1 VTGILLVVGF
11 LVLLFL
17 GVPIAIALILPAILY
32 ILASGM
38 PLSAAVHTLTYSLDS
53 FPLLAV
59 PLFILVGNL
68 MNFSGITTRLFR
80 FASTLVAHWRGGLCH
95 INILTSLIFAGSSG
109 AALADIGGVGNMEI
123 KAMREGGYKPEF
135 ASALTIASATVGPI
149 FPPSIPLIIYAS
161 VAETSAVNLLLA
173 GIVPALVA
181 VVALMTMTVFL
192 AHRRGY
198 PGGTTRASVGE
209 LLGSLRSALPALLT
223 PVVLILGM
231 LSGIFT
237 ATEAAAVTVVYIL
250 LLNLLIYREMT
261 WPRFLE
267 ATRETVRTT
276 SVLMIM
282 VAAASLFTR
291 ILALERVPQSAAQ
304 MLLVVS
310 DSPMVLLLIVIGV
323 LVVAGMFLE
332 SISALVLLTPV
343 VVPPLVAVGFDPVH
357 LGVVVVFTLMIGLLT
372 PPLGLSLFL
381 VSDLARVPVEGV
393 LRELLPY
400 YVPLFATLLILAFVP
415 SLSLWILTVL

>member
-1 VTGILLVVGF
+1 MTGILLVGAF
-11 LVLLFL
+11 LALLFL
-17 GVPIAIALILPAILY
+17 GIPIAIALILPAVVY
-32 ILASGM
+32 MLASGM

-68 MNFSGITTRLFR
+68 MNVSGITTRLFA

-95 INILTSLIFAGSSG
+95 INILTSLIFSGSSG

-123 KAMREGGYKPEF
+123 RAMREGGYRPEF
-135 ASALTIASATVGPI
+135 ASALTIASATIGPI

-173 GIVPALVA
+173 GIVPALLA
-181 VVALMTMTVFL
+181 TVALMVMTAFL
-192 AHRRGY
+192 AHSRGY
-198 PGGTTRASVGE
+198 PGGTERAS
-209 LLGSLRSALPALLT
+209 LAQIYASFRSALPALLT
-223 PVVLILGM
+223 PVVLIAGM

-250 LLNLLIYREMT
+250 LLNLLVYREMT
-261 WPRFLE
+261 RAHFME

-282 VAAASLFTR
+282 VAGASLFTR
-291 ILALERVPQSAAQ
+291 ILALEHVPQRAAS
-304 MLLVVS
+304 MLLVLS
-310 DSPMVLLLIVIGV
+310 DSPTVLLLIVIGV
-323 LVVAGMFLE
+323 LVIAGMFLE

-343 VVPPLVAVGFDPVH
+343 VVPPLVAVGVDPVH

-381 VSDLARVPVEGV
+381 VSDMARVPVEKV
-393 LRELLPY
+393 LRELLPFY
-400 YVPLFATLLILAFVP
+400 IPLGATLLILAFVP
-415 SLSLWILTVL
+415 AISLWILS